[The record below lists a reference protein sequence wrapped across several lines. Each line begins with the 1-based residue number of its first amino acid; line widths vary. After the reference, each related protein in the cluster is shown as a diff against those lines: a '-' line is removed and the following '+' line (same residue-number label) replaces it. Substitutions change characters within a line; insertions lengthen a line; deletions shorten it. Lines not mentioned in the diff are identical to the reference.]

1 MSRTCIF
8 HTFNRAR
15 AFLPVIHLPRRGEGA
30 LRAIDVAMSNGAD
43 GVFLINQGL
52 DADGVLALARRLRD
66 THKGLW
72 VGINLLDEDPAEI
85 LRTAGA
91 WPGFHGLWSDDCG
104 VDTDQGLLGEG
115 DPDPYKWAGAR
126 DAWLDVR
133 DSSRWNGGLYFGGTA
148 FKTQAPITDP
158 KALARVARAAASF
171 VDVVLT
177 SGADTGVAAS
187 VEKVRVMREAMKP
200 LDSLGL
206 ASGVTPK
213 NVGGYLPYVNV
224 YLVASGI
231 ESSFGV
237 LDPVKTRDLAQ
248 AIHS

>member
-1 MSRTCIF
+1 M
-8 HTFNRAR
+8 
-15 AFLPVIHLPRRGEGA
+15 A
-30 LRAIDVAMSNGAD
+30 LNAIDVAVGCGVP

-52 DADGVLALARRLRD
+52 DADGVLALARQLRD
-66 THKGLW
+66 SHKGLW
-72 VGINLLDEDPAEI
+72 VGINLLGEDPAEI
-85 LRTAGA
+85 IRTAGI

-104 VDTDQGLLGEG
+104 VDTDPDLLGEG
-115 DPDPYKWAGAR
+115 DPDPYKWTEAR
-126 DAWLDVR
+126 DAWLEAR
-133 DSSRWNGGLYFGGTA
+133 DASRWNGGLYFGGTA

-177 SGADTGVAAS
+177 SGAATGVAAS

-206 ASGVTPK
+206 ASGVTPR
-213 NVGGYLPYVNV
+213 NVADYLPYVDA

>member
-8 HTFNRAR
+8 HTFNQAR

-30 LRAIDVAMSNGAD
+30 LQAIDVATSNGAD

-72 VGINLLDEDPAEI
+72 VGINLLGEDPAEI
-85 LRTAGA
+85 IRTAGA
-91 WPGFHGLWSDDCG
+91 WPGFHGLWADDCG
-104 VDTDQGLLGEG
+104 VDTDQDLLGEG
-115 DPDPYKWAGAR
+115 DPDPSKWDEAR
-126 DAWLDVR
+126 DAWLDAR
-133 DSSRWNGGLYFGGTA
+133 EESRWNGGLYFGGTA
-148 FKTQAPITDP
+148 FKTQTPITDP

-177 SGADTGVAAS
+177 SGAATGVAAS

-206 ASGVTPK
+206 ASGVTPR
-213 NVGGYLPYVNV
+213 NVAGYLPYVNV

-231 ESSFGV
+231 ESAFGV